1 MADIKS
7 FQITINFGLTA
18 EVIKSNHIA
27 TCLFSPLSEVAVFVL
42 SGTLG
47 YTDQKEKERRNMAA
61 DFSGN
66 FQVRK

>member
-27 TCLFSPLSEVAVFVL
+27 MCLFSPLNKVAVFVL

-47 YTDQKEKERRNMAA
+47 YTDWKEREWRNMAA

-66 FQVRK
+66 FQV